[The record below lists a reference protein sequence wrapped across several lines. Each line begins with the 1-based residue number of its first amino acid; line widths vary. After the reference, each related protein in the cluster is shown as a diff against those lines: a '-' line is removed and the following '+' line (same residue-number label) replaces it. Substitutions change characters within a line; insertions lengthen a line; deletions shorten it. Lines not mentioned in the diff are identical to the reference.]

1 MGKTIKPLVPLPTE
15 YPEDNGEP
23 MSENTLQFK
32 WIVLIKEGLEHVFR
46 DDPNVFIASDLLWYP
61 VKGAKKVRLA
71 PDAMVA
77 FGRPK
82 GRRGSYL
89 QWLEGGIAPQVV
101 FEVLSPGNSRREMD
115 LKREFYE
122 QHGVE
127 EYYEYDPDE
136 GTLEGWLRVG
146 DQFQRIAEMDG
157 FVSPRLGIRFK
168 AGVGPD
174 SLTILGPDGEPFRT
188 LDDHAQRSK
197 EEKRRA
203 DAERRR
209 ARAAKR
215 EAEAN
220 RQRADEEKRQAQAE
234 RQRADRLAAKLREL
248 GIDPLDD

>member
-1 MGKTIKPLVPLPTE
+1 MSTSIPIPSQLKPTIV

-46 DDPNVFIASDLLWYP
+46 DDPNVFIAGDLLWYP
-61 VKGAKKVRLA
+61 VQGAKKVRLA

-146 DQFQRIAEMDG
+146 NRLQRIAEMDG

-168 AGVGPD
+168 PGVGPD
-174 SLTILGPDGEPFRT
+174 SLTILDPDGEPFRT

-197 EEKRRA
+197 DEKRRA
-203 DAERRR
+203 DA
-209 ARAAKR
+209 AD
-215 EAEAN
+215 
-220 RQRADEEKRQAQAE
+220 QRAEQ
-234 RQRADRLAAKLREL
+234 LAARLRAL
-248 GIDPLDD
+248 GIDPDHP